1 MKFFATASVLVA
13 IASTALAKT
22 QGCLSTKQASQ
33 LVSRFSSLLSQSD
46 SDLGDYNT
54 TGKAILAKE
63 YIEVSDSIL
72 SLTQRPLGSTT
83 FSGRDAY
90 LAGLGHAPPVTG
102 IQTLGIYVTGCSKI
116 VWQWQFNGVGSAEFP
131 VKGFSLFTTNRK
143 NQLTMTELEFNS
155 VAWGQDISQL
165 PCGDS
170 EPTSSGPPSAG
181 GSAPPEPSSAAPAS
195 GPPAS
200 T

>member
-72 SLTQRPLGSTT
+72 SLTQRPVS
-83 FSGRDAY
+83 Y
-90 LAGLGHAPPVTG
+90 LQHVVTRLFMNG
-102 IQTLGIYVTGCSKI
+102 TLTSR
-116 VWQWQFNGVGSAEFP
+116 P
-131 VKGFSLFTTNRK
+131 
-143 NQLTMTELEFNS
+143 
-155 VAWGQDISQL
+155 AWL
-165 PCGDS
+165 NYLLWP
-170 EPTSSGPPSAG
+170 
-181 GSAPPEPSSAAPAS
+181 
-195 GPPAS
+195 
-200 T
+200 